1 MYTHRYTDWV
11 NSVLTTVAT
20 DNTYMLKYC
29 ATAQKIG
36 TSDVTGTMIQKSV
49 VPDEMLLLTSAFNSG
64 IIMYN

>member
-1 MYTHRYTDWV
+1 M
-11 NSVLTTVAT
+11 LTTVAT
-20 DNTYMLKYC
+20 DNTYMHKYC

-49 VPDEMLLLTSAFNSG
+49 VPDEMLLLTSAFNSV

>member
-1 MYTHRYTDWV
+1 M
-11 NSVLTTVAT
+11 LTTVAT
-20 DNTYMLKYC
+20 DNVYMHKYC

-36 TSDVTGTMIQKSV
+36 TFDVTGTMIQKSV